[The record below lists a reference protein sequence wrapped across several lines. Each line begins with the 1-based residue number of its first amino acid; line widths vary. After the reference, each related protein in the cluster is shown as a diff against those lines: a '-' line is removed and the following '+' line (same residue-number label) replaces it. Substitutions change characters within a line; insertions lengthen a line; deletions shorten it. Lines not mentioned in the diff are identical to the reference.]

1 MKEGENMAGD
11 NESVIPFIVKV
22 VNDIYT
28 KITEIGKSME
38 ELNQKMDDFTFTIT
52 DRIVNLSEGI
62 TGIIQII
69 KANREASFN
78 YFSKSVTEMKD
89 EFASIR
95 KKSLELGKVEGQLAQ
110 HLGEAKKF
118 LQDKMWDAEFLS
130 LVFELKDLSNELRII
145 KTR

>member
-1 MKEGENMAGD
+1 MSED
-11 NESVIPFIVKV
+11 SESLLPFIVKV

-28 KITEIGKSME
+28 RITDIGKSME
-38 ELNQKMDDFTFTIT
+38 GLHQKMDDFTYTIT

-78 YFSKSVTEMKD
+78 YFSKSVNEMKE
-89 EFASIR
+89 EFSSIR
-95 KKSLELGKVEGQLAQ
+95 KKSLELGKLEGQLAQ
-110 HLGEAKKF
+110 NMSQAKQY

-130 LVFELKDLSNELRII
+130 LVFELKDLSNELRAL
-145 KTR
+145 KAK